1 MYCLGVGAGLFS
13 EINGNLSPKTTAR
26 ALKNEVRLLSTK
38 YILMVCIQIL
48 LSEIVSHVVYFGV
61 EYQSNLYFNFN
72 FWSLRSHIHIF
83 GWERLLLASLL
94 KCLGN
99 EESKSGHCIYRVNDV
114 VEAIEARRWLTSA
127 TKNDTLAMQ
136 GIFNGQDEID
146 W

>member
-26 ALKNEVRLLSTK
+26 ALKNEARLLSTK

-72 FWSLRSHIHIF
+72 F
-83 GWERLLLASLL
+83 
-94 KCLGN
+94 
-99 EESKSGHCIYRVNDV
+99 
-114 VEAIEARRWLTSA
+114 
-127 TKNDTLAMQ
+127 
-136 GIFNGQDEID
+136 
-146 W
+146 